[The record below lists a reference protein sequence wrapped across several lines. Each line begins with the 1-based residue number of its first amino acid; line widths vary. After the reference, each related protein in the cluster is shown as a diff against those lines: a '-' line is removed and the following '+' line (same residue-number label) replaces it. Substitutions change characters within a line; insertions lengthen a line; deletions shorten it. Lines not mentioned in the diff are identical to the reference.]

1 MQDII
6 RVMMAPGPKSADH
19 KQQRNSDDSGSGVMV
34 DRIEALKTRRA
45 ATAMRDHLRQ
55 SSPQL
60 AAVLVDERDDVR
72 PVDTLLLLAH
82 R

>member
-1 MQDII
+1 
-6 RVMMAPGPKSADH
+6 MAPGPKSVDH

-72 PVDTLLLLAH
+72 PVDTCLLPSRL
-82 R
+82 